1 MDKDNNNLDIAQLQ
15 EEPVLEEKTKKLV
28 GTNVFD
34 AFVEVF
40 ENPSNLEGGKYELK
54 KFASI
59 EYHR

>member
-40 ENPSNLEGGKYELK
+40 ENPSNLEGGKY
-54 KFASI
+54 
-59 EYHR
+59 